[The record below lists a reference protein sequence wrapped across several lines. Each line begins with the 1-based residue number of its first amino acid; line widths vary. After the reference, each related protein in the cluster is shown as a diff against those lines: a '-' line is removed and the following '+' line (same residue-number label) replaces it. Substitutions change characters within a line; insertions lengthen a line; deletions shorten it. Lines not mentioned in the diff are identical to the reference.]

1 MPSHRPR
8 RRPSAA
14 LIVACLALLVAL
26 GGTAG
31 ADPIGQISRLI
42 SGTQIKKNSIRG
54 NRLVRGTITG
64 REVNE
69 RRIGTVPRATR
80 ANSALNADLVGG
92 LGVRKVFFRAAPGAA
107 PVQLFSGAGLSLFG
121 SCTAAGNPVLRAT
134 TAVNGSAIRA
144 GRIVPAAAA
153 AAAASVG
160 SRNFNAGASLSL
172 LGGTPNGTLTVH
184 YARPDGAVAT
194 VALQY
199 GDSPSLGGAFCQ
211 ITGTA
216 TNS

>member
-54 NRLVRGTITG
+54 SRLVRGTITG

-92 LGVRKVFFRAAPGAA
+92 LAVRKVFFRAAPGAA
-107 PVQLFSGAGLSLFG
+107 PVQLFSGAGLSLFA

-153 AAAASVG
+153 AASVG
-160 SRNFNAGASLSL
+160 SGNFNAGASLSL

-199 GDSPSLGGAFCQ
+199 GDSPSLGGAFCHV
-211 ITGTA
+211 TGTA